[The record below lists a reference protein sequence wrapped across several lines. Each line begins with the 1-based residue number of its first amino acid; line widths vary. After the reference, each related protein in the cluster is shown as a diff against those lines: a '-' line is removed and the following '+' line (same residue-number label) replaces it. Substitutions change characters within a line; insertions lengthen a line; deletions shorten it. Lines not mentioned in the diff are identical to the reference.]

1 MVDFTN
7 ISSHETFP
15 KTMPSQGDESTS
27 SLLVDIKG
35 YYFVIM
41 TIVGLTANTLSF
53 LIIVTRKLV
62 STSVGT
68 YLACLS
74 VFDSLSLIFR
84 FLYQVSEHVLKVN
97 FLLISN
103 LSCKLFMFWFL
114 TAGLVSNYI
123 IVLVTAE
130 RCYVILSPYT
140 LKTPG
145 PKQALIS
152 VIVVFILIVTYNF
165 HIFFTHEI
173 VSVSIGSNNSIEF
186 CDAMVKHAHYFTT
199 VHPWVDQ
206 AIFAW
211 IPSVS
216 ILTANVI
223 IIMFLIRHTQSNT
236 AQQINRKEQVKLTY
250 MLLVVSFFFTA
261 TTLPS
266 GLYYGFAPIYLY
278 DGPSEALG
286 PHNVTWTV
294 LTCIT
299 HLNYSCNFFLYI
311 LSGRRFRQEAINF
324 FRCGFVKEKVEQ
336 RMQNIARVSEETAW
350 KMHNYFVIQCWSKE
364 TQLWIKNFSWPPLG
378 RGVNFEHSTDIP
390 PKNKAPSQ
398 HSFVNSQPA
407 SKLINLFQGAHKK
420 FMDQSCVSFDQH
432 WIFNILHGPR
442 FQQEATCINFFWLDF
457 QVEKFNHKM
466 HFIVTKYDFIVQVY
480 TALVT

>member
-1 MVDFTN
+1 MMDLSN
-7 ISSHETFP
+7 IYLQEISSEWTP
-15 KTMPSQGDESTS
+15 TEGYESS
-27 SLLVDIKG
+27 STLLVDIKG

-41 TIVGLTANTLSF
+41 TIIGLIANTLSF
-53 LIIVTRKLV
+53 LIIVTRRLV

-68 YLACLS
+68 YLACLA

-84 FLYQVSEHVLKVN
+84 FSYQVSEHVLKVN
-97 FLLISN
+97 FLLISH
-103 LSCKLFMFWFL
+103 LSCKLFMFGFL

-152 VIVVFILIVTYNF
+152 VILVFVLIITYNF

-173 VSVSIGSNNSIEF
+173 VSVPIGNNNTIEF
-186 CDAMVKHAHYFTT
+186 CDALAKHAYYFTT

-211 IPSVS
+211 IPAIS
-216 ILTANVI
+216 ILTANI
-223 IIMFLIRHTQSNT
+223 IIILFLIRHTQSNT
-236 AQQINRKEQVKLTY
+236 AQQINRKEQVRLTY

-286 PHNVTWTV
+286 PHNVTWAV
-294 LTCIT
+294 LTCVT

-311 LSGRRFRQEAINF
+311 LSGRRFRQEAVAY
-324 FRCGFVKEKVEQ
+324 FRCGLKKETVAYP
-336 RMQNIARVSEETAW
+336 RMQNIAYTSEESA
-350 KMHNYFVIQCWSKE
+350 
-364 TQLWIKNFSWPPLG
+364 
-378 RGVNFEHSTDIP
+378 
-390 PKNKAPSQ
+390 
-398 HSFVNSQPA
+398 
-407 SKLINLFQGAHKK
+407 
-420 FMDQSCVSFDQH
+420 
-432 WIFNILHGPR
+432 
-442 FQQEATCINFFWLDF
+442 
-457 QVEKFNHKM
+457 
-466 HFIVTKYDFIVQVY
+466 
-480 TALVT
+480 